1 MSISAIHE
9 RGLTM
14 INAIG
19 EASIQ
24 QTLRTNHNNFVY
36 DKEVTEQKATQA
48 IKERPVEK
56 TDDSPRSEMDKQRKD
71 MVKTRNTI
79 EDGKVIF
86 EKYDKDGK
94 IIQRIPPGYVPF
106 GETV

>member
-1 MSISAIHE
+1 
-9 RGLTM
+9 M

-24 QTLRTNHNNFVY
+24 PIMRANHNNVVY
-36 DKEVTEQKATQA
+36 DKEIIEQKATQVMQ
-48 IKERPVEK
+48 KRPVEK
-56 TDDSPRSEMDKQRKD
+56 TDDSPKSKMDTQRQD
-71 MVKTRNTI
+71 MSKTRNTI

-94 IIQRIPPGYVPF
+94 LIQRIPPGYVPF
-106 GETV
+106 GERV

>member
-1 MSISAIHE
+1 
-9 RGLTM
+9 M

-24 QTLRTNHNNFVY
+24 QTMRTNQNNVVY
-36 DKEVTEQKATQA
+36 DKEIIEQKATRV

-56 TDDSPRSEMDKQRKD
+56 TDDSPKSKMDTQPRD
-71 MVKTRNTI
+71 TARTRNTI
-79 EDGKVIF
+79 EDGKIIL

-94 IIQRIPPGYVPF
+94 LIQRIPPGYVPF
-106 GETV
+106 GERA

>member
-1 MSISAIHE
+1 
-9 RGLTM
+9 M

-24 QTLRTNHNNFVY
+24 QTMRTNHNNVVI
-36 DKEVTEQKATQA
+36 DKEIVKQKATQVLQ
-48 IKERPVEK
+48 ERPIEK
-56 TDDSPRSEMDKQRKD
+56 PEHSPESKMDTQSKD
-71 MVKTRNTI
+71 MGSSRNTI
-79 EDGKVIF
+79 EDGKVIL

-94 IIQRIPPGYVPF
+94 LIQRIPPGYVPF

>member
-1 MSISAIHE
+1 
-9 RGLTM
+9 M

-24 QTLRTNHNNFVY
+24 QTMRTNHNNVVI
-36 DKEVTEQKATQA
+36 DKEIVKQKATQLLQ
-48 IKERPVEK
+48 ERPIEK
-56 TDDSPRSEMDKQRKD
+56 PDHSPGSRMDTQSKD
-71 MVKTRNTI
+71 MGSSRNTI
-79 EDGKVIF
+79 EDGKVIL

-94 IIQRIPPGYVPF
+94 LIQRIPPGYVPF

>member
-1 MSISAIHE
+1 
-9 RGLTM
+9 M

-24 QTLRTNHNNFVY
+24 QTMRTNHNNVVY
-36 DKEVTEQKATQA
+36 DKEIIEQKATQA
-48 IKERPVEK
+48 IQERPVKK
-56 TDDSPRSEMDKQRKD
+56 TDDSPKSKMDTQSQD
-71 MVKTRNTI
+71 MASTRNTI

-94 IIQRIPPGYVPF
+94 LIQRIPPGYVPF
-106 GETV
+106 GERA